1 MKRILTVVF
10 ITSVFLGLSLSSVQA
25 QDADWSLYKEAD
37 GVEIYQK
44 STNCHDPSEGY
55 HRRHVLLKFVNT
67 TDQDVRVSWFTELWY
82 NGECNTCHEPENPEY
97 YFSVELQAG
106 ETKEGRCDLAQG
118 KTLKIFET
126 TINEDGE
133 RPQQDIAKL
142 TDFSLNNIQ
151 VSPL

>member
-1 MKRILTVVF
+1 MKRILASVF
-10 ITSVFLGLSLSSVQA
+10 ITSVFFGLSLTSVQA

-67 TDQDVRVSWFTELWY
+67 TDQDVEVSWFTELWY
-82 NGECNTCHEPENPEY
+82 NGECNTCHEPESPEY

-106 ETKEGRCDLAQG
+106 ETKEGTCDIDEG

-133 RPQQDIAKL
+133 RPQKDIAKL